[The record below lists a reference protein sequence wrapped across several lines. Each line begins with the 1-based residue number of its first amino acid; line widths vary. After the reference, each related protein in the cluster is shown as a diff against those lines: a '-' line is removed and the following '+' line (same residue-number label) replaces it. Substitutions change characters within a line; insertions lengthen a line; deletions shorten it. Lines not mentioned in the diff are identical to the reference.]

1 MGNSVRS
8 PSSLLCCMMRTVGLS
23 TGLKK
28 ENKRVVKTKII
39 PLSLVKIELQIAA
52 FWIKVVK
59 DRTYSSG
66 GFILIF
72 LSCKIMCC
80 KRRFVLL
87 VLTGHFKIFLDG
99 KKRKRLNKAK
109 NFVIMY
115 CLY

>member
-8 PSSLLCCMMRTVGLS
+8 PSSLLCCMMRTVGIS

-28 ENKRVVKTKII
+28 ENKRV
-39 PLSLVKIELQIAA
+39 VKIELQIAA

-59 DRTYSSG
+59 DKTDSSG
-66 GFILIF
+66 GFILKF
-72 LSCKIMCC
+72 LRCKIMCC

-87 VLTGHFKIFLDG
+87 IVLTGHFKIFLDG

-109 NFVIMY
+109 NFVIIY

>member
-28 ENKRVVKTKII
+28 ENKRVVK
-39 PLSLVKIELQIAA
+39 IELQIAA

-59 DRTYSSG
+59 DKTDSSG

-87 VLTGHFKIFLDG
+87 ILTGHFKIFLDG
-99 KKRKRLNKAK
+99 KKTKRLNKAK
-109 NFVIMY
+109 NFVIIY

>member
-1 MGNSVRS
+1 MSL
-8 PSSLLCCMMRTVGLS
+8 LLCCMMRTVGLS

-28 ENKRVVKTKII
+28 ENKRV
-39 PLSLVKIELQIAA
+39 VKIELQIAA

-87 VLTGHFKIFLDG
+87 VLTGHFKIFLDD

-109 NFVIMY
+109 NFVIIY